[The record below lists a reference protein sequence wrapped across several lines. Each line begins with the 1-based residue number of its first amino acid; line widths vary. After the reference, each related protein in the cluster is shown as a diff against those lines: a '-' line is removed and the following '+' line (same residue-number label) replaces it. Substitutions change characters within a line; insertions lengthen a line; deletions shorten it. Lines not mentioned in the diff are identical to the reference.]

1 MFQGV
6 SLISFQKH
14 FQTEEDCFKYLAD
27 KKWASEYCCIK
38 CGGTKFHNGKLPFSR
53 ECNKCHYDES
63 VTSNTLFHKVK
74 FSIYKAFYIA
84 FLVGTGK
91 KGISTYELSRK
102 LELRQKTCW
111 LFKRKVM
118 EAMKSGEQFPLT
130 GRVEVDEFVVG
141 GPEEDLPGRS
151 KGNKTEVVMAIER
164 VGKGI
169 GRCYA
174 QVIPSAESIEL
185 EAFFDKHISID
196 AQINPDG
203 WPGYSPLKREYTLL
217 EQKKSEKG
225 TSFPHLHR
233 QIMMFKAWLR
243 GIHHRCKNLQ
253 SYLNEYCYRFNRLNS
268 LDTIFDNL
276 IGRMMNHPPAFY
288 KTLKFYG
295 VPK

>member
-6 SLISFQKH
+6 SLMGFQKQ
-14 FQTEEDCFKYLAD
+14 FQTEEDCFKYLAE
-27 KKWASEYCCIK
+27 KKWANDYCCVK
-38 CGGTKFHNGKLPFSR
+38 CGGKKFHHGKLPFSR

-74 FSIYKAFYIA
+74 FSIHKAFYIV
-84 FLVGTGK
+84 FLVSTGK

-118 EAMKSGEQFPLT
+118 EAMKSSEQNPLI

-185 EAFFDKHISID
+185 GAFFDKHISPD
-196 AQINPDG
+196 AQINTDG
-203 WPGYSPLKREYTLL
+203 WTGYSPLKREYPLL

-253 SYLNEYCYRFNRLNS
+253 TYLNEYCYRFNRLNS
-268 LDTIFDNL
+268 MDTIFDNL
-276 IGRMMNHPPAFY
+276 ICRMINHPPAFY
-288 KTLKFYG
+288 QTLKFYG